1 MNLKFLRYDPT
12 PGEKHAGIATV
23 RIEEGI
29 RIILRFKVVPKD
41 GGGFYYQP
49 ASHKI
54 AANGKDNYYP
64 AFSLDS
70 SYEYDELREFVGMNV
85 EQIMARQNPSVFN
98 PPQQQ
103 QYQPEQ
109 GQYQQQAQPRPPVNQ
124 SQGWSN
130 PPQQHQYR
138 QDNPPMP
145 DDQNLPF

>member
-12 PGEKHAGIATV
+12 PGEKHLGIATV

-41 GGGFYYQP
+41 GGGYYYQP

-70 SYEYDELREFVGMNV
+70 SYEYDELREFVGINV
-85 EQIMARQNPSVFN
+85 EQILNRQNPSVFAPPAQQVYPQVARPQAQPN
-98 PPQQQ
+98 PNYGGYPQQAAPQQQ
-103 QYQPEQ
+103 QY
-109 GQYQQQAQPRPPVNQ
+109 
-124 SQGWSN
+124 
-130 PPQQHQYR
+130 R
-138 QDNPPMP
+138 QDQPPMP
-145 DDQNLPF
+145 EENLPF